1 MNKIIILHNGE
12 KISEEIVDILSQ
24 IIPNCVQISLTTTDK
39 DSESDITATKSLV
52 NDAAI
57 VIAHYIDM
65 NNVGKAALSLINIL
79 NNNKP
84 NHPVMNAMEIL
95 SKYNN
100 VKISKAI
107 EKKTNLTETVRE
119 IFTKLYYHIK
129 DKEAETNI
137 NISC

>member
-1 MNKIIILHNGE
+1 MNKITILHNG
-12 KISEEIVDILSQ
+12 KSISPEIVDILSQ
-24 IIPNCVQISLTTTDK
+24 IVPNCIRISVSTTDD
-39 DSESDITATKSLV
+39 DSENVTPTKDLV

>member
-1 MNKIIILHNGE
+1 MNKITILHNG
-12 KISEEIVDILSQ
+12 KSISSEIVDILSQ
-24 IIPNCVQISLTTTDK
+24 IVPNCIRISVSTTDD
-39 DSESDITATKSLV
+39 DSENVTPTKDLV

-65 NNVGKAALSLINIL
+65 NNVGKAALSLIKIL
-79 NNNKP
+79 NNTTP
-84 NHPVMNAMEIL
+84 NHPVINAMEIL

>member
-1 MNKIIILHNGE
+1 MNKIIILHNG
-12 KISEEIVDILSQ
+12 KSISPEIVDILSQ
-24 IIPNCVQISLTTTDK
+24 IVPNCIRISVSTTDD
-39 DSESDITATKSLV
+39 DSENVTPTKDLV

-84 NHPVMNAMEIL
+84 NHPVINAMEIL

>member
-12 KISEEIVDILSQ
+12 RISPEIVDILSQ
-24 IIPNCVQISLTTTDK
+24 IVPNCIQISVSTTDD
-39 DSESDITATKSLV
+39 DSENVTPTKNLV

-65 NNVGKAALSLINIL
+65 NDVGKAALSLINIL

>member
-1 MNKIIILHNGE
+1 MNKITILHNG
-12 KISEEIVDILSQ
+12 KSISPEIVDILSQ
-24 IIPNCVQISLTTTDK
+24 IVPNCIKISVSTTDD
-39 DSESDITATKSLV
+39 DSENVTPTKDLV

-84 NHPVMNAMEIL
+84 NHPVINAMEIL

>member
-12 KISEEIVDILSQ
+12 RISPEIVDILSQ
-24 IIPNCVQISLTTTDK
+24 IVPNCIQISVSTTDD
-39 DSESDITATKSLV
+39 DSENVTPTKDLV

-65 NNVGKAALSLINIL
+65 NDVGKAALSLINIL

>member
-1 MNKIIILHNGE
+1 MNKIIILHNG
-12 KISEEIVDILSQ
+12 KSISPEIVDILSQ
-24 IIPNCVQISLTTTDK
+24 IVPNCIRISVSTTDD
-39 DSESDITATKSLV
+39 DSENVTPTKDLV

-57 VIAHYIDM
+57 VIAQYIDM

>member
-1 MNKIIILHNGE
+1 MNKITILHNG
-12 KISEEIVDILSQ
+12 KSISPEIVDILSQ
-24 IIPNCVQISLTTTDK
+24 IVPNCIRISVSTTDD
-39 DSESDITATKSLV
+39 DSENVTSTKDLV

>member
-1 MNKIIILHNGE
+1 MNKITILHNG
-12 KISEEIVDILSQ
+12 KSISPEIVDILSQ
-24 IIPNCVQISLTTTDK
+24 IVPNCIRISVSTTDD
-39 DSESDITATKSLV
+39 DSENVTPTKDLV

-79 NNNKP
+79 NSNKP

>member
-1 MNKIIILHNGE
+1 MNKITILHNGE
-12 KISEEIVDILSQ
+12 NVSPEIIDILSQ
-24 IIPNCVQISLTTTDK
+24 IVPNCIQISVSTTDN
-39 DSESDITATKSLV
+39 DSENSAASTRDLV
-52 NDAAI
+52 NSAAI
-57 VIAHYIDM
+57 VIARYIDM
-65 NNVGKAALSLINIL
+65 NNVGKAALSLIKIL
-79 NNNKP
+79 HDDKYA
-84 NHPVMNAMEIL
+84 HPVINAMKIL

-100 VKISKAI
+100 VKISRAV

>member
-1 MNKIIILHNGE
+1 MNKIIILHNG
-12 KISEEIVDILSQ
+12 KSISPEIVDILSQ
-24 IIPNCVQISLTTTDK
+24 IVPNCIRISVSTTDD
-39 DSESDITATKSLV
+39 DSENVTPTKDLV

>member
-1 MNKIIILHNGE
+1 MNKIIILHNG
-12 KISEEIVDILSQ
+12 KSISPEIVDILSQ
-24 IIPNCVQISLTTTDK
+24 IVPNCIRISVSTTDD
-39 DSESDITATKSLV
+39 DSENVTPTKDLV

-57 VIAHYIDM
+57 AIAHYIDM

-84 NHPVMNAMEIL
+84 NHPVINAMEIL

-129 DKEAETNI
+129 DKEAEANI